1 MLPAIGVKLRLRS
14 VEGVNDQVLHF
25 WNEISLHVQAI
36 LRVVLVKVYLKDVE
50 SDGVSVLVDAIV
62 GSKLLQA
69 IVSQVH
75 IVVPVCQVVVVRTSP
90 QVPMSVHEYF
100 VLAVDES
107 PHTDVKLP
115 ALKEKRPLD
124 VLLHHTAGEL
134 RTTVNE
140 LCHLIQLR
148 EDLYSPSLVC
158 IRRFYK
164 PYVVHTVFN
173 GDALLWCIAPLDI
186 FISLIKFGPLRIV
199 TARLQQECCWC
210 RVEYGVACL
219 P

>member
-1 MLPAIGVKLRLRS
+1 MLPTIGVKLRLGS

-25 WNEISLHVQAI
+25 RNEIPLHVQSI
-36 LRVVLVKVYLKDVE
+36 LRVVFIKVCLKDLE

-75 IVVPVCQVVVVRTSP
+75 IVVPVCQVVVVRARP
-90 QVPMSVHEYF
+90 QVAMSVHENL
-100 VLAVDES
+100 VLAVDEG

-134 RTTVNE
+134 RTTVNK
-140 LCHLIQLR
+140 LCHLIQL
-148 EDLYSPSLVC
+148 
-158 IRRFYK
+158 
-164 PYVVHTVFN
+164 
-173 GDALLWCIAPLDI
+173 
-186 FISLIKFGPLRIV
+186 
-199 TARLQQECCWC
+199 
-210 RVEYGVACL
+210 
-219 P
+219 